1 MSERSDDRLRFE
13 PVWVATIGQCTNHT
27 QLEEVVNGA
36 IRARAYGPAA
46 RQAYADR
53 LNALAR
59 EEMIRL
65 DERIKVLREIRNV
78 VAAADRG
85 ASDPYLWGYGAMLV
99 RKYLTWMLAEARRAA
114 GVEDPL
120 KGKVY

>member
-1 MSERSDDRLRFE
+1 MSGRSDDQLRFE
-13 PVWVATIGQCTNHT
+13 PVWVAAIGQCTSHT
-27 QLEEVVNGA
+27 QLEEVVNSA
-36 IRARAYGPAA
+36 IRTRAYGPAA

-53 LNALAR
+53 LNYLAT

-65 DERIKVLREIRNV
+65 DERIKVLREVRNA

-85 ASDPYLWGYGAMLV
+85 ASDSYLWGYGAREV
-99 RKYLTWMLAEARRAA
+99 RKYLTWMLAEARRVA